1 MLRRRYVYQLI
12 YPPPHQQRTAAPV
25 TALSSCLLPTQSFYS
40 RSTRRRTATPL
51 PVTVRRERRGGCILS
66 PVTSLEVV
74 PGDVGGV

>member
-1 MLRRRYVYQLI
+1 MFVRINNALRRLS
-12 YPPPHQQRTAAPV
+12 PLS
-25 TALSSCLLPTQSFYS
+25 LSSCLLPTQSFYS